1 MGIIISEDECI
12 RIQLSLLSHSHPFI
26 LTQQQQA
33 SQPPIMVEDVEEVF
47 KDFPTYNREY
57 ERRRL
62 MLEEKEQ
69 MWEAELKQLME
80 QSS

>member
-1 MGIIISEDECI
+1 MTSNPSPPHDVTNVHHLQC
-12 RIQLSLLSHSHPFI
+12 LFFF
-26 LTQQQQA
+26 QQQP
-33 SQPPIMVEDVEEVF
+33 SQIPTLVDEEVF

-62 MLEEKEQ
+62 MLEEKELK
-69 MWEAELKQLME
+69 WEAELKQLME

>member
-1 MGIIISEDECI
+1 MHQNSAAAFT
-12 RIQLSLLSHSHPFI
+12 SFTHSHPFI

-33 SQPPIMVEDVEEVF
+33 SQPPIMVEEVF